1 MASRKYSSLTDFDAV
16 IPTLSIGKLTKFSRY
31 DPKTKQRI
39 ESDNGRKVDL
49 KMADESAICLQPVT
63 LENPLP
69 APFGTSMIL
78 DDNGNEKWNITV
90 NPPKDSDVFAVLSR
104 FDERILAEGKAHP
117 EWFREA
123 GWKGKQ
129 LTEANIEANFGC
141 TLKEPEP
148 DKKTGEIKYPDY
160 QWKMAFIP
168 GKLSVVVRDDAT
180 GKYKFHEKDGHKHI
194 HKVKCDIVP
203 MCTPAYIWLTGN
215 QWGVKW
221 YINKVVVPRVH
232 SRAANTDLSDMLGME
247 GLEVEVVSEAA
258 PEEGAAEPST
268 GGKRK
273 ASEGADDEP
282 EAKRPTMA
290 APSQDDIEKMFMAS

>member
-1 MASRKYSSLTDFDAV
+1 MAARKYSSLADFDAV

-63 LENPLP
+63 LENPLT

-78 DDNGNEKWNITV
+78 DDYGNEKWNMTV
-90 NPPKDSDVFAVLSR
+90 TPPTDSDVFKVLAR
-104 FDERILAEGKAHP
+104 FDRRILEEGKAHL

-129 LTEANIEANFGC
+129 LTEANIEANFGS

-168 GKLSVVVRDDAT
+168 GKLTVVVRDDAT
-180 GKYKFHEKDGHKHI
+180 GKYKFREKDCHKDI
-194 HKVKCDIVP
+194 HKVKCDVVP

-221 YINKVVVPRVH
+221 YINKVVVPRVYT
-232 SRAANTDLSDMLGME
+232 RAANTDLSDMLGME
-247 GLEVEVVSEAA
+247 GLEVEVVREEATEA
-258 PEEGAAEPST
+258 DH
-268 GGKRK
+268 GKRK
-273 ASEGADDEP
+273 ASGDP
-282 EAKRPTMA
+282 EDGPGDAKRPTLA
-290 APSQDDIEKMFMAS
+290 APTQDEIEQMFMTS